1 MNISVTKKI
10 LKHQQS
16 HMSKT
21 SKLLPS
27 LSPLAKSNPDTCLQ
41 FTANWLTVQWM
52 LLFTTQNMI
61 HELMQPRKII
71 VFFGKSRLRFDVRT
85 PGLKVYKT
93 VLNAN

>member
-27 LSPLAKSNPDTCLQ
+27 YPRWPRVTPISCLQ

-52 LLFTTQNMI
+52 LLFTAQNMI
-61 HELMQPRKII
+61 H
-71 VFFGKSRLRFDVRT
+71 
-85 PGLKVYKT
+85 Y
-93 VLNAN
+93 